1 MIDTRKVVK
10 TENLIRSVRLEMG
23 QDRGGGVDVELTD
36 GMIIH
41 SLRAALAAYSKYHP
55 RRSYQHF
62 ECGQGSTELTLDPPA
77 QEIINLSIVPQNSRT
92 RIIPGYPEII
102 NYGGSILNIG
112 PHSTYDAA
120 YTFQVFQVWK
130 EATEKA
136 FSRTIAWYF
145 IPEFS
150 KLYVHSP
157 AYAVNVTVEAGIEF
171 DSAFDEELMWDKPA
185 LPDNTDESK
194 KTDTSRLDKTL
205 QEISSKHLNWVRE
218 LTLARSMIVLG
229 RMRSK
234 FGAIPGADGK
244 DIQLDG
250 AARIEEAEKMIERIT
265 EEMRFAAL
273 GDYTPIVE

>member
-1 MIDTRKVVK
+1 MINTRKVVK

-23 QDRGGGVDVELTD
+23 QDRGGGVDVEISD

-55 RRSYQHF
+55 KRSYQHF
-62 ECGQGSTELTLDPPA
+62 ECPQGSTELTLDPPA
-77 QEIINLSIVPQNSRT
+77 QEIINISVMPSNPRG
-92 RIIPGYPEII
+92 RVIPGYPEIV

-112 PHSTYDAA
+112 PHATYDAA

-130 EATEKA
+130 EATEKV

-150 KLYVHSP
+150 KLYISSP
-157 AYAVNVTVEAGIEF
+157 AYSVNVTVEAGIEF
-171 DSAFDEELMWDKPA
+171 DSAFDEELMWDQTTS
-185 LPDNTDESK
+185 PDDTTESK
-194 KTDTSRLDKTL
+194 KTDTSRLDRAL
-205 QEISSKHLNWVRE
+205 QEISSKHLNWIRE

-234 FGAIPGADGK
+234 FGSIPGADGK

-250 AARIEEAEKMIERIT
+250 PARIEEAEKMIERIT